1 MEGTG
6 MKSLASIFAAAMIA
20 GSLAAP
26 AFAQEE
32 MDAQSQK
39 VIGGVI
45 DALIGNRYNVSDREA
60 IRRCAIAAVN
70 RTERQNRGEFRTQ
83 PVAYPGYRG
92 HIRVSEITD
101 VERRFQLIRVRGLL
115 DTPRYG
121 WHRGRRGSE
130 LSFRC
135 DYTYKGKI
143 AVLKVER
150 NPYWRH

>member
-1 MEGTG
+1 
-6 MKSLASIFAAAMIA
+6 MKAIASIVAAALFA
-20 GSLAAP
+20 GSFAGP
-26 AFAQEE
+26 AVAQEE

-39 VIGGVI
+39 IIGGVI
-45 DALIGNRYNVSDREA
+45 DTLIGNRYNVSERQA
-60 IRRCAIAAVN
+60 VRKCAIAAVDKA
-70 RTERQNRGEFRTQ
+70 ERQFRGDFRTQ

-101 VERRFQLIRVRGLL
+101 VQRRTFVTRVRGLM

-135 DYTYKGKI
+135 DVNGHGK
-143 AVLKVER
+143 VSDVRVEK
-150 NPYWRH
+150 NPYWRR

>member
-1 MEGTG
+1 MNA
-6 MKSLASIFAAAMIA
+6 LAPVIAAALLA
-20 GSLAAP
+20 GGFAAP

-32 MDAQSQK
+32 MDAQSQR

-45 DALIGNRYNVSDREA
+45 DALIGNRYATSDREA
-60 IRRCAIAAVN
+60 IRRCAVAAVN
-70 RTERQNRGEFRTQ
+70 KAERMHRGEFRTQ

-101 VERRFQLIRVRGLL
+101 VQRRFQLIRVRGLM

-121 WHRGRRGSE
+121 WHGGRRGSE

-143 AVLKVER
+143 AVLQVQR
-150 NPYWRH
+150 NPYWKR

>member
-1 MEGTG
+1 
-6 MKSLASIFAAAMIA
+6 MKSFAPIFVAALLVGGLAV
-20 GSLAAP
+20 P

-39 VIGGVI
+39 IIGGVI
-45 DALIGNRYNVSDREA
+45 DALIGTRYGASDREA

-70 RTERQNRGEFRTQ
+70 KAERQHRGDFRTQ

-101 VERRFQLIRVRGLL
+101 VERRVQVIRVRGLM

-135 DYTYKGKI
+135 DYTY
-143 AVLKVER
+143 
-150 NPYWRH
+150 

>member
-1 MEGTG
+1 MRAFTTI
-6 MKSLASIFAAAMIA
+6 AVAAIIA
-20 GSLAAP
+20 GGFSGP
-26 AFAQEE
+26 AIAQEE
-32 MDAQSQK
+32 MDAQSQR

-70 RTERQNRGEFRTQ
+70 RAERQNRGEFRTQ

-121 WHRGRRGSE
+121 WGRGRRGSE
-130 LSFRC
+130 LTFRC

>member
-1 MEGTG
+1 
-6 MKSLASIFAAAMIA
+6 MKSFAPIFVAALLA
-20 GSLAAP
+20 GGLAVP
-26 AFAQEE
+26 AVAQEE

-45 DALIGNRYNVSDREA
+45 DALIGHRYGASDREA

-70 RTERQNRGEFRTQ
+70 KAERQHRGDFRTQ

-101 VERRFQLIRVRGLL
+101 VERRVQVIRVRGLM

-135 DYTYKGKI
+135 DYTYRGKI

-150 NPYWRH
+150 NPYWKR